1 MAFRWRGYTQSGVL
15 GKLIQQ
21 QCEEDGFHGKE
32 SRGMK
37 QYQEKE
43 EGFTK
48 DSDKNVKSQ
57 GHM

>member
-15 GKLIQQ
+15 GKLTQQ

-43 EGFTK
+43 GFTK
-48 DSDKNVKSQ
+48 DSDKNVKSK